1 RTGQGA
7 LPRDGRARVVI
18 EHVSPCVDGGRFPA
32 MRTVG
37 ETVRVWADVFTDG
50 HDRVSAAVRHRLC
63 ESGEWQEVEIR
74 PMVNDRWA
82 GAFEVHAIGLHEFAV
97 IAWVDHFATW
107 RHDLHKRV
115 AAGQDVAVDL
125 LIGAEIVEDAARH
138 AEGTSG
144 RTLAA
149 FAKL

>member
-1 RTGQGA
+1 
-7 LPRDGRARVVI
+7 
-18 EHVSPCVDGGRFPA
+18 E
-32 MRTVG
+32 M
-37 ETVRVWADVFTDG
+37 
-50 HDRVSAAVRHRLC
+50 
-63 ESGEWQEVEIR
+63 R

-82 GAFEVHAIGLHEFAV
+82 GAFEVHAIGLHEFTV

-125 LIGAEIVEDAARH
+125 LIGAEIVEDAARY

-149 FAKL
+149 FAELLRSGDRAEAIELALGGTLEALMCRHAPRRFATETSMPYRLWVDRQKARFSSWYELFPRS